1 MKGRIQFIAKKAKKY
16 TWELC
21 LMLLIILATT
31 YLVALFPYLL
41 GKLVDMLFYDK
52 SAGDLVK
59 IVSAYILIFLVNQL
73 LHFALQM
80 LRADLEVRFVYDIKS
95 DIYKK
100 VLSYNCEYLTGMNT
114 GDVIHRINHDAD
126 QVMGFFY
133 SDIFYGV
140 SAVFDCIV
148 CTCMVLTISREL
160 VWVVLALALFSFL
173 TGKYFSNRVKILQ
186 KKTSAAIAGN
196 TSWLFELLNNM
207 RDVRLLGATK
217 NVIRRYL
224 ANEIGIIR
232 LETEKR
238 KCEATAEQGGQMI
251 RLLCTVGLYVVS
263 ALLIFAGH
271 LTLGS
276 MVACIDYFNRI
287 TVLIGRVSVRFV
299 TLPERLVAID
309 RIMDIWKVDSEDDQ
323 SGVEISGCQEN
334 IVIKDLSFSYD
345 KKRELLKNINLDIR
359 AGEKIAIVGKSGEG
373 KSTIANLLCRLYEPQ
388 QGSITIDGIDIRE
401 INLHCLRRQVGIV
414 HQDAFLFDDT
424 IRYNLIFSNSIERD
438 EELWEMLK
446 KVSLYDYVKNLPKG
460 LDAPV
465 GAEGSFLSGGQKQ
478 RLAMARVF
486 LRNPSIIIMDEAT
499 SALDSK
505 TEMEIVESWNHLF
518 SGKTVLMIAHRLSSV
533 KYADRVICIRDGEC

>member
-1 MKGRIQFIAKKAKKY
+1 M
-16 TWELC
+16 
-21 LMLLIILATT
+21 
-31 YLVALFPYLL
+31 
-41 GKLVDMLFYDK
+41 
-52 SAGDLVK
+52 
-59 IVSAYILIFLVNQL
+59 
-73 LHFALQM
+73 
-80 LRADLEVRFVYDIKS
+80 
-95 DIYKK
+95 
-100 VLSYNCEYLTGMNT
+100 
-114 GDVIHRINHDAD
+114 
-126 QVMGFFY
+126 
-133 SDIFYGV
+133 
-140 SAVFDCIV
+140 
-148 CTCMVLTISREL
+148 
-160 VWVVLALALFSFL
+160 
-173 TGKYFSNRVKILQ
+173 
-186 KKTSAAIAGN
+186 
-196 TSWLFELLNNM
+196 
-207 RDVRLLGATK
+207 
-217 NVIRRYL
+217 
-224 ANEIGIIR
+224 
-232 LETEKR
+232 
-238 KCEATAEQGGQMI
+238 
-251 RLLCTVGLYVVS
+251 
-263 ALLIFAGH
+263 
-271 LTLGS
+271 
-276 MVACIDYFNRI
+276 
-287 TVLIGRVSVRFV
+287 
-299 TLPERLVAID
+299 
-309 RIMDIWKVDSEDDQ
+309 DSEDDQ